1 MPSVCVP
8 PDVVLALCK
17 CHHKRVCVLFIY
29 VSVGALQGDART
41 EDLLDSWAGRLILHG
56 LSKRGEEERSHYSR
70 YRMHPAVVPSAW
82 IHMNAPDW
90 SFPALSALKKTKM
103 LNTDMYSTFMRTWAS
118 SLSECS
124 VERSRIQKKTP
135 WRLAFSCR
143 AEQDTLRWMLVSVHW
158 NTPIVMVLAFVFTFS
173 PLLLL
178 FFFFCQSDRL
188 KIGWHFK
195 D

>member
-1 MPSVCVP
+1 M
-8 PDVVLALCK
+8 
-17 CHHKRVCVLFIY
+17 
-29 VSVGALQGDART
+29 SVGALQGNART

-103 LNTDMYSTFMRTWAS
+103 LNRDMYSTFMRTWAS

-124 VERSRIQKKTP
+124 VEHLRIQKKTL
-135 WRLAFSCR
+135 WRVAFSCR
-143 AEQDTLRWMLVSVHW
+143 SKQDTLRWMLVSVHW
-158 NTPIVMVLAFVFTFS
+158 NIPIVMVLVFVFTFS
-173 PLLLL
+173 PLFIFLPKW
-178 FFFFCQSDRL
+178 SAKNRL
-188 KIGWHFK
+188 AFQRLNGYCVTLYKLSGMKLNGNNITDLQNYSK
-195 D
+195 